1 MKYIFGPISSRRLG
15 LSLGVDIVPY
25 KHCSFDCVYCEAG
38 KTTCLTSERSELV
51 PTEEVIAELDEYLSS
66 YPKLDFVTFSGNG
79 EPALSTSL
87 EKITDFIKQKFPQ
100 YKLCLITNSSS
111 YLEPRVDVL
120 VPSLD
125 AVSQE
130 IFEKVNRPA
139 KGVLAEDI
147 VRKLADFQKIFSGEM
162 WLEIFFVS
170 GVNDTRAELDK
181 LVEAVQKIKP
191 NRVQLNTLDRPGSET
206 WVQPVAYEKLQ
217 EIAELDWGV
226 PVDIPTRSK
235 KVEIEKNLDKNLLQQ
250 IGEIVKRRPCTVVE
264 LSQILGMNL
273 HVVSKEVAKLIDDGM
288 LEHSTVGD
296 LAFIKA
302 K

>member
-38 KTTCLTSERSELV
+38 KTTCLATKRSELV
-51 PTEEVIAELDEYLSS
+51 PTEEVIAEMDEYLSS

-87 EKITDFIKQKFPQ
+87 EKITDFMKQKFPQ

-147 VRKLADFQKIFSGEM
+147 VRKLADFQKAFSGEM

-170 GVNDTRAELDK
+170 GVNDTCDELDK

-217 EIAELDWGV
+217 EVAELDWGV

-273 HVVSKEVAKLIDDGM
+273 HVVSKEVAKLVAEGS
-288 LEHSTVGD
+288 LKHSTVGG
-296 LAFIKA
+296 LTFIKA
-302 K
+302 N